1 MLSMSTLSWVVTVVA
16 VLVVAVVIGIKIKD
30 RYF

>member
-16 VLVVAVVIGIKIKD
+16 VLILAVVIGVKIKD

>member
-1 MLSMSTLSWVVTVVA
+1 MLLMSTEYWIMIGVA
-16 VLVVAVVIGIKIKD
+16 VVIVAGVIGIKIKD

>member
-16 VLVVAVVIGIKIKD
+16 VLIVAVVIGIKIKD